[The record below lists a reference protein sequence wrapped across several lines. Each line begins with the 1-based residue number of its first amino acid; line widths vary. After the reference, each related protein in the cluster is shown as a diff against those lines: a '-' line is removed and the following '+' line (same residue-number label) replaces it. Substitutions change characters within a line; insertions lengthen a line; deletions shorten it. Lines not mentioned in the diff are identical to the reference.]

1 MITPSKK
8 YVRRVVL
15 SQRGA
20 KDKQP
25 MATLALEVRDKLV
38 TVRAALYTVN
48 RTPFALEM
56 VRDDVVIPLGPDV

>member
-8 YVRRVVL
+8 EYVRRVVL
-15 SQRGA
+15 SRRGA

-38 TVRAALYTVN
+38 TMKMNL
-48 RTPFALEM
+48 LE
-56 VRDDVVIPLGPDV
+56 L